1 LQTTQTLLEVLYS
14 IPATVPAIA
23 ACAIA
28 AAAAAAILR
37 GRAAGRRPALGSE
50 QGSMLIE
57 VMVGA
62 VVLAI
67 TTTAILN
74 GLDGAQKTG
83 GRNTARSVAASLA
96 EQDQERMRAMPPA
109 SLVGYSNTR
118 TVTVRG
124 ATYTITSRA
133 SWALDAS
140 SAGVSCSTTAKP
152 SANLRIVSEV
162 TSPLTRGVVDQ
173 ASLVTPAAGTYGP
186 GEGTVGVKVVDRNN
200 DPIQGVNVSLS
211 GPSSYSTTTN
221 ELGCA
226 VFQYIRTGDYDADA
240 SYLSLVGWQGQS
252 PVEGSVSSV
261 QGTSNVLQLEMDRP
275 AAIDAT
281 FRTVVG
287 GTTVASQRSRWITIS
302 NAKLDAPF
310 TKLFTLTSA
319 APANDVTV
327 SATGLYPFLD
337 GYGVWAGACAANN
350 PTTSPNTGTIGTAT
364 VTPGNTTTL
373 TGANAVLLPA
383 INLRVSTSTSGSPP
397 AAISPAATI
406 KVTTDDAGCT
416 NTFPD
421 QTSNASGALP
431 LPGHPYGR
439 YRICAQRTVSGTT
452 SHGHADVRTGT
463 GYETGHVNNQVTN
476 FRPAGNTTTYGN
488 SGYVRIVVNQTGACH

>member
-1 LQTTQTLLEVLYS
+1 
-14 IPATVPAIA
+14 
-23 ACAIA
+23 
-28 AAAAAAILR
+28 
-37 GRAAGRRPALGSE
+37 
-50 QGSMLIE
+50 
-57 VMVGA
+57 
-62 VVLAI
+62 
-67 TTTAILN
+67 
-74 GLDGAQKTG
+74 
-83 GRNTARSVAASLA
+83 
-96 EQDQERMRAMPPA
+96 
-109 SLVGYSNTR
+109 
-118 TVTVRG
+118 
-124 ATYTITSRA
+124 
-133 SWALDAS
+133 
-140 SAGVSCSTTAKP
+140 
-152 SANLRIVSEV
+152 
-162 TSPLTRGVVDQ
+162 
-173 ASLVTPAAGTYGP
+173 
-186 GEGTVGVKVVDRNN
+186 
-200 DPIQGVNVSLS
+200 
-211 GPSSYSTTTN
+211 
-221 ELGCA
+221 
-226 VFQYIRTGDYDADA
+226 
-240 SYLSLVGWQGQS
+240 
-252 PVEGSVSSV
+252 
-261 QGTSNVLQLEMDRP
+261 MDRP